1 MLRAVVLGT
10 SNLLEAIGSLAYRR
24 FVHVGSSLEY
34 GPRARPLT
42 ETDALRPTTFRGVT
56 KAAAALLCQQAAV
69 SDERPI
75 VVVRP
80 FSVYGYWERGRL
92 VPTAILSALRGR
104 PMSLTTPG
112 YRRDLVFVEDVVEA
126 CLRAGEA
133 DDIVGE
139 TINVGSGEQ
148 WSNEEVVEAVQALSG
163 TRIPLSI
170 GAHAASCSDTGH
182 WVADIR
188 RAKELLGWEPEH
200 TLTQGLEKTIAWFRL
215 NAGLYE

>member
-1 MLRAVVLGT
+1 MLRTVVLGT
-10 SNLLEAIGSLAYRR
+10 SNLLEATRPLACRC
-24 FVHVGSSLEY
+24 FVHMGSSLEY

-42 ETDALRPTTFRGVT
+42 ETDALQPTTFRGAA
-56 KAAAALLCQQAAV
+56 KAAAALLCRQAVGGDGA
-69 SDERPI
+69 PI
-75 VVVRP
+75 VALRP

-92 VPTAILSALRGR
+92 VPTAILSALLGR

-133 DDIVGE
+133 DGAIGE
-139 TINVGSGEQ
+139 TINVGSGQQ

-170 GAHAASCSDTGH
+170 GAHPASCSDTEH

-188 RAKELLGWEPEH
+188 KAKEVLGWEPEH
-200 TLTQGLEKTIAWFRL
+200 TLTQGLEKTVAWFRL